1 MGVTAAADSLAF
13 VPFPP
18 DLWQGILEGE
28 DNENHVLDRAFWS
41 AECDSTPTLLR
52 FCGEF
57 KRSAGNRNRN
67 QLMIDMVTFQS
78 QQRAFGMNEI
88 LWGATCAAGRFEIF
102 SSCRAPKNVRDL
114 YLTHNV
120 VPDVPATQQIYIS
133 SHGILNLTDPVN
145 FLRCY
150 SFLANLALDTEPFL
164 EKLQSRSAASI
175 FESMRATTWRTSITP
190 DPETRSAVDVG
201 MSSKRR
207 KSDSHNDGGEG
218 GEVAPKRPKR
228 KQKDAGMAS
237 GGAKDR
243 SSGSGTRQDS
253 KGKSRARAGV
263 CGGDEA
269 KDRMESLDSALD
281 NNLGSPASVGSAT
294 FCEGR
299 RIEARMSRQSTSCS
313 LNRSLLEAHAVL
325 SRPATPP
332 FHEIEKWRSSISI

>member
-1 MGVTAAADSLAF
+1 MGVTGAADSLAF

-57 KRSAGNRNRN
+57 KRGAGNRNRN

-78 QQRAFGMNEI
+78 QQRALGMNEI

-133 SHGILNLTDPVN
+133 SHGISNLTDPVN

-218 GEVAPKRPKR
+218 GEVAPKLVR
-228 KQKDAGMAS
+228 
-237 GGAKDR
+237 
-243 SSGSGTRQDS
+243 
-253 KGKSRARAGV
+253 GKTW
-263 CGGDEA
+263 
-269 KDRMESLDSALD
+269 K
-281 NNLGSPASVGSAT
+281 
-294 FCEGR
+294 
-299 RIEARMSRQSTSCS
+299 
-313 LNRSLLEAHAVL
+313 
-325 SRPATPP
+325 
-332 FHEIEKWRSSISI
+332 